1 MAKKQRLTRKDL
13 KEATQIERP
22 QFTGNEYSMVY
33 NRTNWFS
40 ADANLLPE
48 FTPKEWVIN
57 FYNMLEDCHVSR
69 AFQTLVTHVLQQ
81 VTFTIK
87 PNEND
92 TTGEYADI
100 ATKMFLDWESGS
112 FNQIMG
118 TFVSTYLVGFSVYEL
133 QLRAGET
140 GYELDDLIFH
150 PQISLDAYFE
160 DRKLQGFHSKMYAE
174 KIPLSRCFYVQGKPN
189 NSQNVYGHSMLKA
202 VFKNYIHKNRIMG
215 RETIQL
221 RRTMEG
227 VNILRYDNV
236 SGSKED
242 VVKRK
247 QAAEAFVSQA
257 DFNRMSGI
265 VLPSAPHSDPDGT
278 FTSTK
283 ANDFEI
289 ASINGQKAFDTT
301 ALIRRENEI
310 IAQALYADFL
320 LLGSNGTHGGSYAL
334 SREKSSTFKSWMDG
348 IKQDFCN
355 EFYHQIVKPI
365 WELNGMPFDMIPTLT
380 SDNVDLSLDAMANYI
395 NALSNSGILVNDPKT
410 EEYLRSYAG
419 LPELT
424 DAEREVNN
432 GV

>member
-1 MAKKQRLTRKDL
+1 MSKKQRMTRKDL
-13 KEATQIERP
+13 KEAVQVQRP
-22 QFTGNEYSMVY
+22 SFTGNEYSIAY
-33 NRTNWFS
+33 NQRWFNP
-40 ADANLLPE
+40 DANLLPE
-48 FTPKEWVIN
+48 FTPKEWVNN

-81 VTFTIK
+81 VAFTMK

-92 TTGEYADI
+92 TTGEYAEI
-100 ATKMFLDWESGS
+100 ATKMFLEWESGS

-118 TFVSTYLVGFSVYEL
+118 TYVSTYLIGFSVYEL

-150 PQISLDAYFE
+150 PQVSLDAQFQDKELKGFRSRLYSE
-160 DRKLQGFHSKMYAE
+160 D
-174 KIPLSRCFYVQGKPN
+174 IPLSRCFYIQGKPN
-189 NSQNVYGHSMLKA
+189 NSQNVYGHSMLKS

-227 VNILRYDNV
+227 VNILRYDNIN
-236 SGSKED
+236 GSPEEIAR
-242 VVKRK
+242 RK
-247 QAAEAFVSQA
+247 QSAEAFVSQA

-265 VLPSAPHSDPDGT
+265 VIGSAPHSNPDGT
-278 FTSTK
+278 LTTTK

-289 ASINGQKAFDTT
+289 ASIQGGRAFDTT

-320 LLGSNGTHGGSYAL
+320 LLGSNGTNGGSYAL

-355 EFYHQIVKPI
+355 EFYHQIIKPL
-365 WELNGMPFDMIPTLT
+365 WQLNGFPFDMIPTLT

-395 NALSNSGILVNDPKT
+395 GALANAGILVNDPKT

-432 GV
+432 GIN